1 MFIYNCDSTSRL
13 SGDKTSINSQSMQLN
28 IWDFPHH
35 LQPGNSR
42 LRVFPSVFLEQRWRG
57 IAKTIMA
64 LKLVNIS
71 RFFFFAIVLTQA
83 FTLAKYQVQYKDDD
97 DFYGLAALFFFL
109 SLAFWII
116 AIWKDS
122 LLYCLWFV
130 WFLYS
135 VALVIMIG
143 VIFGG
148 IVMKNQPRNDNFC
161 GHILNG
167 TFCAQTSNGTFCG
180 PVKNN
185 TFCATV
191 RNGTFF
197 GQNRDDTSTGP
208 FPNDAFFGP
217 NVLKSTLSL
226 APVQMLLLLTST
238 TDQAEVLMK
247 VFITAII
254 DLFDGMEMLEVLL
267 QDKNNA
273 IDEEMKIAILTTV
286 IIFFLFSFLELFQ
299 VKFIENESKPTA
311 TDVESQSKP
320 TAKDRTKTIE
330 VNRVFQIVLNA
341 LFLALRLAL
350 WFAYHQDA
358 AIFIAKNTI
367 LLFMLVLPYFVK
379 RGWISI
385 ECNKTPNLGYL

>member
-1 MFIYNCDSTSRL
+1 
-13 SGDKTSINSQSMQLN
+13 MQLN

-71 RFFFFAIVLTQA
+71 RFFFFAIVVIQA
-83 FTLAKYQVQYKDDD
+83 FTLAKCQVQYKNDD
-97 DFYGLAALFFFL
+97 DFYGLAALFWIL
-109 SLAFWII
+109 SLAFWTK
-116 AIWKDS
+116 AIWQDS
-122 LLYCLWFV
+122 LIYCLWFV

-148 IVMKNQPRNDNFC
+148 IVIKKQLRDDNSC

-273 IDEEMKIAILTTV
+273 IDEGMKIAILTTV

-299 VKFIENESKPTA
+299 VKFVENESKPTA

-330 VNRVFQIVLNA
+330 VNRVFQIVVNT
-341 LFLALRLAL
+341 LFLGFRLCL
-350 WFAYHQDA
+350 WFAYDQDA
-358 AIFIAKNTI
+358 AIFIAKNAI
-367 LLFMLVLPYFVK
+367 SLSYLIWPYLMAL
-379 RGWISI
+379 GWISN
-385 ECNKTPNLGYL
+385 ESNNQRNSSNRDTLEFLNLGVENLR

>member
-1 MFIYNCDSTSRL
+1 
-13 SGDKTSINSQSMQLN
+13 MQLN

-97 DFYGLAALFFFL
+97 FYGLAALFFFL

-148 IVMKNQPRNDNFC
+148 IVIENQLRND
-161 GHILNG
+161 
-167 TFCAQTSNGTFCG
+167 T
-180 PVKNN
+180 
-185 TFCATV
+185 
-191 RNGTFF
+191 
-197 GQNRDDTSTGP
+197 
-208 FPNDAFFGP
+208 FFGP

-226 APVQMLLLLTST
+226 TPVQMLLLLTST
-238 TDQAEVLMK
+238 TDNAEVLME
-247 VFITAII
+247 VYFSATL

-267 QDKNNA
+267 QDRNDA

-286 IIFFLFSFLELFQ
+286 IIFFLFSFMELLQ
-299 VKFIENESKPTA
+299 VETVESERTPTA
-311 TDVESQSKP
+311 TDVENQSEP
-320 TAKDRTKTIE
+320 TAKLQKTIIE

-367 LLFMLVLPYFVK
+367 SLFMLVLPYFEK
-379 RGWISI
+379 WGWISI
-385 ECNKTPNLGYL
+385 DSKQNV

>member
-1 MFIYNCDSTSRL
+1 
-13 SGDKTSINSQSMQLN
+13 
-28 IWDFPHH
+28 
-35 LQPGNSR
+35 
-42 LRVFPSVFLEQRWRG
+42 
-57 IAKTIMA
+57 MA

-71 RFFFFAIVLTQA
+71 RFLFFAIVLTQA
-83 FTLAKYQVQYKDDD
+83 FIFAKYQVQHKHDN
-97 DFYGLAALFFFL
+97 DFYGLAALFCFL

-116 AIWKDS
+116 AVWQDFLIYS
-122 LLYCLWFV
+122 LWFL
-130 WFLYS
+130 WLLYS

-180 PVKNN
+180 PVKND

-197 GQNRDDTSTGP
+197 GQNRGDTSTGP

-238 TDQAEVLMK
+238 TDQAEVLME
-247 VFITAII
+247 VFIMATLN
-254 DLFDGMEMLEVLL
+254 LFDGMEMLEVLL
-267 QDKNNA
+267 RDKNNA
-273 IDEEMKIAILTTV
+273 IDEGIKIAILTTV

-299 VKFIENESKPTA
+299 VKFVENESKPTA
-311 TDVESQSKP
+311 ADVESQSKP

-330 VNRVFQIVLNA
+330 VNRVFQIVVNT
-341 LFLALRLAL
+341 LFLGFRLCL
-350 WFAYHQDA
+350 WFAYDQDA
-358 AIFIAKNTI
+358 AIFIAKNAI
-367 LLFMLVLPYFVK
+367 SLSYLIWPYLVK
-379 RGWISI
+379 WGWIS
-385 ECNKTPNLGYL
+385 NKSKQPTESSNRDAPEFSNIGVENLR

>member
-1 MFIYNCDSTSRL
+1 
-13 SGDKTSINSQSMQLN
+13 
-28 IWDFPHH
+28 
-35 LQPGNSR
+35 
-42 LRVFPSVFLEQRWRG
+42 
-57 IAKTIMA
+57 MA

-71 RFFFFAIVLTQA
+71 RFLFFAIVLTQA
-83 FTLAKYQVQYKDDD
+83 FIFAKYQVQHKHDN
-97 DFYGLAALFFFL
+97 DFYGLAALFCFL

-116 AIWKDS
+116 AVWQDFLIYS
-122 LLYCLWFV
+122 LWFL
-130 WFLYS
+130 WLLYS

-180 PVKNN
+180 PVKND

-197 GQNRDDTSTGP
+197 GQNRGDTSTGP

-226 APVQMLLLLTST
+226 TPVQMLLLLTST
-238 TDQAEVLMK
+238 TDQAEVLME
-247 VFITAII
+247 VFIMATLN
-254 DLFDGMEMLEVLL
+254 LFDGMEMLEVLL
-267 QDKNNA
+267 RDKNNA
-273 IDEEMKIAILTTV
+273 IDEGIKIAILTTV

-330 VNRVFQIVLNA
+330 VNRVFQIVVNT
-341 LFLALRLAL
+341 LFLGFRLCL
-350 WFAYHQDA
+350 WFAYDQDA
-358 AIFIAKNTI
+358 AIFITKNVI
-367 LLFMLVLPYFVK
+367 SLFYLVLPYFVK